1 MRNLFDCV
9 CPTSKVRKAF
19 SDDKTM
25 NFFLRKL
32 QGISYQNPG
41 RVRVCVPTSTVPFSA
56 AEREKIMHITDYG
69 FDPAR
74 LPAGY
79 DIKDAA
85 RITAVYRDRYEFVC
99 ESGSGYA
106 RLKTG
111 AYYSGENSCPT
122 VGDFVLLNLQEHG
135 DSLILKT
142 LPRKSV
148 FTRLDPSSAGHAG
161 QAAAANFDY
170 VFILQ
175 SLNHDLNPRRLERY
189 LTQAW
194 ETGASPVILLTK
206 ADLTDSPAEMTART
220 EAAAPGVPVIP
231 ISAGTGWGL
240 DALSPYLLPRKTT
253 VFLGSSGVGKSTLVN
268 ALAGKCLMPTGEI
281 REDDSRGRHT
291 TTHRQLIL
299 LSEKSLFP
307 GAMIIDTPGMRQ
319 LGMWDSAEGLHTAFE
334 DVERYFPY
342 CRFRD
347 CGHESEPGCAVRAA
361 VARGELSEERLKSY
375 LKLKREVRYLEDRNA
390 YLHEHSMR
398 ARKRMK
404 ERRQRKMEQR

>member
-1 MRNLFDCV
+1 
-9 CPTSKVRKAF
+9 
-19 SDDKTM
+19 
-25 NFFLRKL
+25 
-32 QGISYQNPG
+32 
-41 RVRVCVPTSTVPFSA
+41 
-56 AEREKIMHITDYG
+56 MHITDYG
-69 FDPAR
+69 FDPAW

-79 DIKDAA
+79 DMKDAA
-85 RITAVYRDRYEFVC
+85 RITAVYRDRYEFIC

-106 RLKTG
+106 RLKAG

-161 QAAAANFDY
+161 QVAAANFDY

-194 ETGASPVILLTK
+194 ETGASPVVLLTK
-206 ADLTDSPAEMTART
+206 ADLTDNPAEMAART

-240 DALSPYLLPRKTT
+240 DALSPYLRPGKTA

-268 ALAGKCLMPTGEI
+268 ALAGECLMPTGEI
-281 REDDSRGRHT
+281 RDDDSRGRHT

-307 GAMIIDTPGMRQ
+307 SAMIIDTPGMRQ

-361 VARGELSEERLKSY
+361 VARGELSEERLKSH
-375 LKLKREVRYLEDRNA
+375 LKLKREARYIENRNA
-390 YLHEHSMR
+390 YLHEHSMQ

-404 ERRQRKMEQR
+404 ERRQRKMEQK

>member
-1 MRNLFDCV
+1 
-9 CPTSKVRKAF
+9 
-19 SDDKTM
+19 
-25 NFFLRKL
+25 
-32 QGISYQNPG
+32 
-41 RVRVCVPTSTVPFSA
+41 
-56 AEREKIMHITDYG
+56 MHITDYG
-69 FDPAR
+69 FDPAW

-79 DIKDAA
+79 DMKDAA
-85 RITAVYRDRYEFVC
+85 RITAVYRDRYEFIC

-106 RLKTG
+106 RLKAG

-161 QAAAANFDY
+161 QVAAANFDY

-231 ISAGTGWGL
+231 ISAGTGLGL
-240 DALSPYLLPRKTT
+240 DALSPYLLPRKTV
-253 VFLGSSGVGKSTLVN
+253 VFL
-268 ALAGKCLMPTGEI
+268 
-281 REDDSRGRHT
+281 R
-291 TTHRQLIL
+291 
-299 LSEKSLFP
+299 
-307 GAMIIDTPGMRQ
+307 
-319 LGMWDSAEGLHTAFE
+319 
-334 DVERYFPY
+334 
-342 CRFRD
+342 
-347 CGHESEPGCAVRAA
+347 
-361 VARGELSEERLKSY
+361 SEER
-375 LKLKREVRYLEDRNA
+375 RGG
-390 YLHEHSMR
+390 
-398 ARKRMK
+398 
-404 ERRQRKMEQR
+404 